1 MVLTSNGHYEW
12 LPQSLYFT
20 DTGLYVLRL
29 RACEVGTDI
38 PVTISDGKEER
49 TVCISSILH
58 RQGQRVYLSS
68 GDEIYIDKVPAVYD
82 YFFKWYFKSRL
93 GNWYQFRPSYQWSG
107 FRQVDDKVM
116 SRYFQLLN
124 EMSVP
129 FAWQVEGR
137 TLAGGGINPSL
148 SLLYSPMFKGKQ
160 AHENDGGYYYWQHF
174 SG

>member
-1 MVLTSNGHYEW
+1 MIEINKPGIELVLTSNGHYEW

-38 PVTISDGKEER
+38 PVTVSDGKEER

-82 YFFKWYFKSRL
+82 YFFNGILSHASVIGTSFVL
-93 GNWYQFRPSYQWSG
+93 HISG
-107 FRQVDDKVM
+107 VG
-116 SRYFQLLN
+116 
-124 EMSVP
+124 SV
-129 FAWQVEGR
+129 R
-137 TLAGGGINPSL
+137 
-148 SLLYSPMFKGKQ
+148 
-160 AHENDGGYYYWQHF
+160 
-174 SG
+174 